1 MKASEFKCIRKQLL
15 CMTQTQLADAMGI
28 TQLTISRIERGE
40 LRLRKMHELALRQ
53 IVDQEGHEIDTA

>member
-1 MKASEFKCIRKQLL
+1 MKASEFRRLRKQLL

-40 LRLRKMHELALRQ
+40 LRLRKVHELAIRQ
-53 IVDQEGHEIDTA
+53 IVDQEGYEIETA